1 MKAVTMKNAGITKS
15 GKHIYFVIFKKSGII
30 KQVQFKDV
38 TSVASQLRTKGY
50 LVTIED

>member
-15 GKHIYFVIFKKSGII
+15 GKHIYFVIFKSGII